1 MEVHKGIKIIGL
13 GLKFNDNLVIG
24 DLQIGY
30 EESLNKQGLMIPRFQ
45 LKEIMEH
52 LEKIFSKHKFKRI
65 ILNGDVKHEFG
76 RISDQEWQDTLKI
89 IDFLQKHGEVI
100 LIKGNHDTILD
111 PIAKKRNLKTVDYYK
126 EDDVIILHGHKIIPD
141 LPKIIIIGHEHPA
154 VSFKERPSEKYKCFL
169 KGNYKKS
176 TLIVMPSL
184 NMLTVG
190 TDITQATFLSPF
202 LCGDLNNFEV
212 YVVEENKTYNFGKVK
227 NLNSNP

>member
-1 MEVHKGIKIIGL
+1 MEISKNIEIIGL
-13 GLKFNDNLVIG
+13 GLKFKDNLIIG

-45 LKEIMEH
+45 LEEIMKE

-76 RISDQEWQDTLKI
+76 RISDQEWTDTLKI
-89 IDFLQKHGEVI
+89 IDYLQRHGEVI

-111 PIAKKRNLKTVDYYK
+111 PIAKRRNLKVVEHYK
-126 EDDVIILHGHKIIPD
+126 EEDVTVLHGHKIIPD
-141 LPKIIIIGHEHPA
+141 LSKRIIIGHEHPA
-154 VSFKERPSEKYKCFL
+154 ISFKERPGEKFKCFL
-169 KGNYKKS
+169 KGEYGNS

-190 TDITQATFLSPF
+190 TDITQNNLLSPF
-202 LCGDLNNFEV
+202 LEGNLDNFEI
-212 YVVEENKTYNFGKVK
+212 YVIEEDKTYDFGKLK
-227 NLNSNP
+227 NLI